1 MRGIP
6 MTSRRGFFRLVA
18 VMSTALAGIRTAVT
32 AQAQPLR
39 PTPSCPDAPQ
49 PTPRQTEGPYF
60 KPDSPRR
67 ESLLEPGIS
76 GGRNVVGGVVLFTSC
91 QPVPRA
97 LIYAWHAGSHGA
109 SEN

>member
-1 MRGIP
+1 MRAVP
-6 MTSRRGFFRLVA
+6 TTSRRGFFRLVA
-18 VMSTALAGIRTAVT
+18 VMSTALAGIWTAVT

-67 ESLLEPGIS
+67 GSLLEPGVR
-76 GGRNVVGGVVLFTSC
+76 GVRGVVGGRGLSPSG
-91 QPVPRA
+91 QPGPRS
-97 LIYAWHAGSHGA
+97 LIARGHA
-109 SEN
+109 